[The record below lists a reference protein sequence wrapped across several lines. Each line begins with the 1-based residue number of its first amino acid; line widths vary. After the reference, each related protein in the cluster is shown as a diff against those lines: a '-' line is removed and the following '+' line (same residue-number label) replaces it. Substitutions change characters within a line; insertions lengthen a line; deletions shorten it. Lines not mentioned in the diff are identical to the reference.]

1 MTGRAIRRS
10 VLSGTN
16 SALIGHDWLEEMR
29 LATFHLGAEQRVG
42 VVDPGD
48 GSLRDLTDLL
58 PAGTGVTELIE
69 GWAVFGPELAAA
81 MAAAPAVPANRV
93 RLCAPIP
100 VPRRNILCVGK
111 NYLDHAAEFNRSGFD
126 ASGNEDRPER
136 PIFFTKAPSSVVGP
150 YDPVELHPAVTS
162 QVDYEVELAVLI
174 GTGGRGIAAEDAYR
188 HVWGY
193 TILNDVTARDLQRD
207 HKQWF
212 LGKSLDTHCPMGP
225 WAVSADEVDVE
236 SLEVFCRVN
245 GELRQKAAVRDLIFD
260 IPTLIATLSAGMT
273 LQPGDVIA
281 TGTPAGV
288 GIGFNPPRFLAHGDL
303 VEVSIS
309 GLGALRN
316 EFREGVL

>member
-1 MTGRAIRRS
+1 
-10 VLSGTN
+10 
-16 SALIGHDWLEEMR
+16 MR

-48 GSLRDLTDLL
+48 GVLRDLTDLL

-69 GWAVFGPELAAA
+69 GWALFGPELAAA
-81 MAAAPAVPANRV
+81 VTSAPAAPANRV

-150 YDPVELHPAVTS
+150 YDQVELHPAVTS

-174 GTGGRGIAAEDAYR
+174 GTGGRAIAAEDAYR

-212 LGKSLDTHCPMGP
+212 LGKSLDTFCPMGP
-225 WAVSADEVDVE
+225 YAVTADEVDADD
-236 SLEVFCRVN
+236 LRVRSWVN
-245 GELRQKAAVRDLIFD
+245 DELRQNASTRDLIFSV
-260 IPTLIATLSAGMT
+260 PELIETLSAGIS
-273 LQPGDVIA
+273 LLPADIIA

-288 GIGFNPPRFLAHGDL
+288 GIGFSPPRYLKPGDRVR
-303 VEVSIS
+303 VEVS
-309 GLGALRN
+309 GLGALENVVGPANAHAKWAAQERRD
-316 EFREGVL
+316 E